1 MHTVILLYER
11 KLYTSTTYWHCP
23 HRTWPI
29 DAVVRA
35 LDLRPRRSWV
45 RLLASCFQVT
55 TLGKLFTH
63 TCASVTKQCNMVLC
77 PSIRLSV
84 SMGPQQQTHYCRLVP
99 LGLRWDRRYQLNAAT
114 AVGECGSAVLSVY
127 IGS

>member
-11 KLYTSTTYWHCP
+11 KLYTSTNYWHCP

-63 TCASVTKQCNMVLC
+63 MCLCHQAVQYGTVSIHPSVCQHGPTAANPLLQACSSGSTLGQEISIECCNSGGRMWQCRVV
-77 PSIRLSV
+77 SV
-84 SMGPQQQTHYCRLVP
+84 HR
-99 LGLRWDRRYQLNAAT
+99 
-114 AVGECGSAVLSVY
+114 
-127 IGS
+127 